1 MLWLLQAA
9 LWKQGDG
16 LTWTDDLPICYHPDS
31 IGEEKVNYS
40 SYVASVKHYGL
51 ATTYCAFDDDGYNL
65 ATRDIAEW
73 GYDWYAVAANTVS
86 QCGQFGRGACK
97 ATTRAAAFACVHTY
111 WACRTAQ
118 LSRSSPARAPLSTML
133 GHYLMHHYAAEWGA
147 LSIIGS
153 EVGENINSVQAH
165 FAFNRGAARQ
175 FHSPWFIDFS
185 DWNGGYY
192 HNYKMN
198 ASTHQYDRGENG
210 HSLSLRE
217 RVAYLTYQ
225 LRSRMNYSRHRFDW
239 ALPYDSTFGCEN
251 D

>member
-97 ATTRAAAFACVHTY
+97 ATTRAAAQRQALAVLRQVESQKVESAEFELHQDRLHQRVHGHGELQEPMQ
-111 WACRTAQ
+111 RMH
-118 LSRSSPARAPLSTML
+118 RAR
-133 GHYLMHHYAAEWGA
+133 
-147 LSIIGS
+147 
-153 EVGENINSVQAH
+153 
-165 FAFNRGAARQ
+165 
-175 FHSPWFIDFS
+175 
-185 DWNGGYY
+185 
-192 HNYKMN
+192 
-198 ASTHQYDRGENG
+198 
-210 HSLSLRE
+210 
-217 RVAYLTYQ
+217 
-225 LRSRMNYSRHRFDW
+225 
-239 ALPYDSTFGCEN
+239 
-251 D
+251 